1 MDYEFERDWQ
11 TLLRLMEKRFGEA
24 ADLTNMVFTVG
35 LQECAQGFRKFKK
48 DEKVDIMHVGV
59 CTLLA
64 PYGHY
69 EEVGQDEQG
78 WPQFEAR
85 DPIPAV
91 TKEEQELLMK
101 RALLDYFQVW
111 VKEGEAG

>member
-11 TLLRLMEKRFGEA
+11 LLLRLMERRFGEA
-24 ADLTNMVFTVG
+24 PDLTNMVFAVG

-59 CTLLA
+59 CTLLT
-64 PYGHY
+64 PFGHY
-69 EEVGQDEQG
+69 EEVGQDDHG

-91 TKEEQELLMK
+91 TEEEQELLMR
-101 RALLDYFQVW
+101 RALMEYFAVW
-111 VKEGEAG
+111 IDEEKNQ

>member
-1 MDYEFERDWQ
+1 
-11 TLLRLMEKRFGEA
+11 
-24 ADLTNMVFTVG
+24 
-35 LQECAQGFRKFKK
+35 
-48 DEKVDIMHVGV
+48 MHVGV

-69 EEVGQDEQG
+69 EEIGQDDQG

-111 VKEGEAG
+111 IKEGEVRG